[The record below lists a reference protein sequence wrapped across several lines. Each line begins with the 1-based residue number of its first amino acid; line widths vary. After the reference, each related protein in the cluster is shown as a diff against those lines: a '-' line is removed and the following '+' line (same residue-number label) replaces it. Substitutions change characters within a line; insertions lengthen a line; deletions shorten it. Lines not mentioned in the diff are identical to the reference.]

1 MNFDDDVKIKK
12 ISVGL
17 PFHIGTIEMEAD
29 PCQKKAAWSIYI
41 ELVTRIAVESL
52 EDDQGILREALTSL
66 YNLFSITREVLK
78 EAGPDVGA
86 TDSTVGGIA
95 IRVLN
100 DGLRP
105 FVSKWH
111 PLLQDWESKRLS
123 NKSPR
128 EFENEWT
135 QCMEMREELSGLRQN
150 LWDYANALA
159 EIAKV

>member
-1 MNFDDDVKIKK
+1 M
-12 ISVGL
+12 SVD
-17 PFHIGTIEMEAD
+17 I
-29 PCQKKAAWSIYI
+29 
-41 ELVTRIAVESL
+41 ESL

-111 PLLQDWESKRLS
+111 PLLQDWESKRPS

-128 EFENEWT
+128 EFENEWP